1 MGYISW
7 ADQVGSEDALVVA
20 SLRKAGAIIFV
31 KTTMPQ
37 SGMVSLRNVNEFSMD
52 VLADHPLQERNP
64 LTWDVLWPGAR
75 DQF

>member
-7 ADQVGSEDALVVA
+7 ADQIGSEDALVVA

-37 SGMVSLRNVNEFSMD
+37 SGMVSLRKFNEFSMD
-52 VLADHPLQERNP
+52 LLADHPPQKRNL
-64 LTWDVLWPGAR
+64 LTRDVLWPGAR